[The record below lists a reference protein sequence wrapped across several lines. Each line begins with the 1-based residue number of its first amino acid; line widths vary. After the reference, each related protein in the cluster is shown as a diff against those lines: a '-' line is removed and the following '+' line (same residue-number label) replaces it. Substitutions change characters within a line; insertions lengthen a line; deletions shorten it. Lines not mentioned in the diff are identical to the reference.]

1 MIKIRSTKHDD
12 LDVLYN
18 QARRLTTVFR
28 PFQQACSYLIR
39 D

>member
-1 MIKIRSTKHDD
+1 MIEIRSTKHDN

-18 QARRLTTVFR
+18 QARQLTTVFR
-28 PFQQACSYLIR
+28 PFQKACSYLIS